1 MCVTYV
7 TYVTYN
13 AAAFPPYKVH
23 SPTKQPLL
31 TMETYIAAGYP
42 LKITKS
48 PQVGIIWCFLHL
60 M

>member
-13 AAAFPPYKVH
+13 AAVFPPYKVH

-42 LKITKS
+42 PKLTKS
-48 PQVGIIWCFLHL
+48 P
-60 M
+60 